1 MKKQLPI
8 LWKPLNCLYV
18 HINKLNN
25 KKYFGITCR
34 RPKERWANG
43 RGYNQTQCAF
53 YNAIQKY
60 GWDGF
65 EHKVIFKNLERLFA
79 EELETYFI
87 NIYQT
92 TNVKYGYNISKGV
105 HSSLRKTTKQRIAQ
119 ANSLKKKVICL
130 ETKIIYRSISQA
142 AKVLNASSSAIR
154 NCCCKHKNN
163 FTCKGFHFMFLDEY
177 KTATADDIKKWIS
190 KTKTLNTKPVICLET
205 KQIFGSVTQAK
216 KVFGNVVI
224 SACCQG
230 KNLTAAGFH
239 WLYLKDYKQ
248 KTQQQIDNI
257 INPPYYNNEKEY
269 YRLPKNKIAVICLE
283 TEQIF
288 SSITQAAEK
297 LNLPRASISSVCNL
311 EDKHNKTVVNKH
323 FMYYKDYVNCSKEEI
338 QKILNNKPGIIRK
351 QVVCLTNN
359 TVYENAHQAACH
371 LNLFSRRISE
381 NCRNKIV
388 RPIKGFCFQYLED
401 YVGDKTNLIFEPAI
415 NYNKKR
421 KAQRVICLNTNKVYA
436 SILQAHKQTS
446 CNQNEIL
453 RCCNHLITNTKGFKW
468 MYEDEYKRSVFN
480 EYKK

>member
-25 KKYFGITCR
+25 KKYFGITCK

-65 EHKVIFKNLERLFA
+65 EHKVIFKN
-79 EELETYFI
+79 
-87 NIYQT
+87 
-92 TNVKYGYNISKGV
+92 
-105 HSSLRKTTKQRIAQ
+105 
-119 ANSLKKKVICL
+119 
-130 ETKIIYRSISQA
+130 
-142 AKVLNASSSAIR
+142 
-154 NCCCKHKNN
+154 
-163 FTCKGFHFMFLDEY
+163 
-177 KTATADDIKKWIS
+177 
-190 KTKTLNTKPVICLET
+190 
-205 KQIFGSVTQAK
+205 
-216 KVFGNVVI
+216 
-224 SACCQG
+224 
-230 KNLTAAGFH
+230 
-239 WLYLKDYKQ
+239 
-248 KTQQQIDNI
+248 
-257 INPPYYNNEKEY
+257 
-269 YRLPKNKIAVICLE
+269 
-283 TEQIF
+283 
-288 SSITQAAEK
+288 
-297 LNLPRASISSVCNL
+297 
-311 EDKHNKTVVNKH
+311 
-323 FMYYKDYVNCSKEEI
+323 
-338 QKILNNKPGIIRK
+338 
-351 QVVCLTNN
+351 
-359 TVYENAHQAACH
+359 
-371 LNLFSRRISE
+371 
-381 NCRNKIV
+381 
-388 RPIKGFCFQYLED
+388 LED